1 MMDHSEASPLGSP
14 VAASDVSAHR
24 AVEWVPG
31 RKITGMSAILLP
43 MLSDGQIDWRGFDA
57 HLQRTVAAGLI
68 PAVNMDTGFAHLI
81 DDATRREVL
90 RRTAEQTGAGWPR
103 FVAGAFVSDQPG
115 GVWQP
120 DAYGRAIEQVLN
132 AGGAPVIFQSHGLV
146 ELGDAERLAA
156 YEQLGSHCDGMFGF
170 ELSPVFA
177 PFGRIYS
184 LDFYRQ
190 WIQLPK
196 LRGAKHSSLHR
207 QPEWDRLAI
216 RDAVRPDFQVLTG
229 NDLAIDMVFFGSD
242 YLLGLSTFAPDAFAQ
257 RDAWWEAGDMRAF
270 EVNDWLQYLGFFAF
284 RPPVPA
290 YKHSAAQFMKI
301 RGWLECDDTFPGSPP
316 REAADVAVLRQI
328 WEGLEQALGL
338 SSSG

>member
-1 MMDHSEASPLGSP
+1 MTDHGSSPRGPLS
-14 VAASDVSAHR
+14 AASAPPPGLVPQ
-24 AVEWVPG
+24 WVYG

-43 MLSDGQIDWRGFDA
+43 LRSTGEIDWRGFDA
-57 HLQRTVAAGLI
+57 HVQRTVAAGLI
-68 PAVNMDTGFAHLI
+68 PAVNMDTGFAHLL
-81 DDATRREVL
+81 DDATRQEVL
-90 RRTAEQTGAGWPR
+90 RRTAEQTHGGWPR
-103 FVAGAFVSDQPG
+103 FVAGAFVPDQPG
-115 GVWQP
+115 AAWQP
-120 DAYGRAIEQVLN
+120 DAYARAIDQVVQ
-132 AGGAPVIFQSHGLV
+132 AGGTPVIFQSHGLV
-146 ELGDAERLAA
+146 ELADAERLAA
-156 YEQLGSHCDGMFGF
+156 YELLGRHCDGMFGF
-170 ELSPVFA
+170 ELSSVFA

-216 RDAVRPDFQVLTG
+216 RDSVRPDFQVLTG

-257 RDAWWEAGDMRAF
+257 RDAWWEAGDLRAL

-290 YKHSAAQFMKI
+290 YKHSAAQFLKI

-316 REAADVAVLRQI
+316 RDVADVEVLRQI
-328 WEGLEQALGL
+328 WDGLERSLGQAA
-338 SSSG
+338 SC